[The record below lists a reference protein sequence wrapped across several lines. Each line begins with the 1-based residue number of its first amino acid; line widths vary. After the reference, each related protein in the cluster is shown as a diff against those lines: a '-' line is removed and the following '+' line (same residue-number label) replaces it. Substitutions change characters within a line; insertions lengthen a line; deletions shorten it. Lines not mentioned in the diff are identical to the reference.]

1 MFVTYICKYRI
12 WLINTIFFILK
23 RKWFSLIEIGEVL
36 KSTRELSGLSIDEVS
51 NDLEISILILEQI
64 ENGNIGA
71 FKDIFELKENIQDYA
86 KYLGLDS
93 DEIVDEFNEFM
104 FEKTSKIP
112 MEEIKKAVKE
122 KEEIKEDR
130 VASPYTKAA
139 PKTKNIQFVLTLIII
154 FILVLIAVWWSVSQI
169 TK

>member
-1 MFVTYICKYRI
+1 M
-12 WLINTIFFILK
+12 
-23 RKWFSLIEIGEVL
+23 IEIGEIL
-36 KSTRELSGLSIDEVS
+36 KVTRETSGLSIEEVS

-93 DEIVDEFNEFM
+93 NEIIDEFNEFM

-112 MEEIKKAVKE
+112 MGEIKKAVKE
-122 KEEIKEDR
+122 KEVEKEDR
-130 VASPYTKAA
+130 VASPYTKAT
-139 PKTKNIQFVLTLIII
+139 PKTKNIQFILTLIIVI
-154 FILVLIAVWWSVSQI
+154 VLVLIAVWWSVSQI
-169 TK
+169 T